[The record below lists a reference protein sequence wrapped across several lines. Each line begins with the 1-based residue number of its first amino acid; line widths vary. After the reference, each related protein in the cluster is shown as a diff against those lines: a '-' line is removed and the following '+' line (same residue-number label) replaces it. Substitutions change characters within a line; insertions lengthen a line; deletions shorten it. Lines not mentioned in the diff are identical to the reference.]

1 MGTSYHSPELTLI
14 QLDQKSERQR
24 SAKVNFEHVF
34 GAEKDIGCEPPSPGG
49 AAVPGY
55 TRIFNVTGQSASL
68 PPFFRS

>member
-1 MGTSYHSPELTLI
+1 LAKNRSAKEAPRSA
-14 QLDQKSERQR
+14 K
-24 SAKVNFEHVF
+24 SAKVNFEQVF

-55 TRIFNVTGQSASL
+55 TRILNVSGQSASS